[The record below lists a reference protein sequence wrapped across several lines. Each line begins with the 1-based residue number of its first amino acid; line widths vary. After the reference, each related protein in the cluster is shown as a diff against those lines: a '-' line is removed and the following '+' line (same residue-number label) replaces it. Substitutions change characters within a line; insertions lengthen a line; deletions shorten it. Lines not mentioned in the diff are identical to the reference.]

1 VGLRQ
6 AWAEGIEV
14 KAAKG
19 VPEERE
25 KWKVICVYGMIIL
38 KWNLKLRVFI
48 FHLILIQ

>member
-1 VGLRQ
+1 LRQ

-25 KWKVICVYGMIIL
+25 KWKVICVYGTIIL